1 MLLLGSAGYLDS
13 LSWAQT
19 ACGGVAKITSIRVE
33 NATGVGTLRAAL
45 NCTDSG
51 GKVEAS
57 WVGRIPVDAPIV
69 VSEGTFLSVTG
80 EEGGV
85 LAEVHGGNRTRLFE
99 VFPGGGL
106 TVTGLKLSGGS
117 AGDGGAVY
125 SHYANLVFDSCI
137 FESNIATDGGGGAV
151 WAKRGNVTI
160 VGGEFLGN
168 NATRYGGA
176 VDVIDGGLQIQGG
189 SRFEGNLANVG
200 GGSIFCGLGELG
212 ANTPFPLCSITDA
225 TFVSNSAY
233 LEERQDDDD
242 DVYGEP
248 VISGSGGAATFMF
261 AVVDISDSVFG
272 GNTAGVWGG
281 ALDGYLAAHMMVT
294 GCTFGNNT
302 SGGYGGAID
311 ASSMTL
317 RGGTQLTNNSASE
330 GGGAVSTVLIR
341 SRNIIERNM
350 YNRTRGGM
358 QYVLQTASRTTISN
372 QYCTTSS
379 K

>member
-1 MLLLGSAGYLDS
+1 M
-13 LSWAQT
+13 
-19 ACGGVAKITSIRVE
+19 SIRVE
-33 NATGVGTLRAAL
+33 NANGVDTLRAAL
-45 NCTDSG
+45 NCTERG

-69 VSEGTFLSVTG
+69 VSEGAFLSVTG
-80 EEGGV
+80 EEGGA

-99 VFPGGGL
+99 VSRGGGL

-189 SRFEGNLANVG
+189 SRFEGNQADVG
-200 GGSIFCGLGELG
+200 GGSLFCGLDELFIG
-212 ANTPFPLCSITDA
+212 ANTPLPSCSITDA

-281 ALDGYLAAHMMVT
+281 ALDGFHAANMMVT

-317 RGGTQLTNNSASE
+317 GGGTQLTNNSASE
-330 GGGAVSTVLIR
+330 GGGAVSTVFN
-341 SRNIIERNM
+341 SRNIIERNIIEQEWE
-350 YNRTRGGM
+350 Y
-358 QYVLQTASRTTISN
+358 S
-372 QYCTTSS
+372 C